1 MSLFL
6 ENDITFGAALRIV
19 YFLANM
25 INAWTWN
32 FSGKKFSVFTSYF
45 LSV

>member
-6 ENDITFGAALRIV
+6 ENDITFGAVLRVV

-25 INAWTWN
+25 INSQTWD
-32 FSGKKFSVFTSYF
+32 SGGKKV
-45 LSV
+45 